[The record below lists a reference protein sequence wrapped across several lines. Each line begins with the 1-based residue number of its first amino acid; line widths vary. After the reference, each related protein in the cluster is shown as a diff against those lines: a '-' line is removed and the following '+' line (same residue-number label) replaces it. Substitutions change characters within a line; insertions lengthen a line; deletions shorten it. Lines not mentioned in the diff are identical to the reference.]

1 MVEGSGIQSEEGG
14 SAAWVKHHKRNED
27 ITSEG
32 HEVERPKV
40 VSAAIEVERLAQVM
54 KTFTIEF
61 THILWGTAYYK
72 EHGRYVDE
80 NVLDVLKIY
89 GVALFRSVEAP
100 SISPPFLPKTDLGTN
115 EINRC
120 PRPHLHLGSPPRHPR
135 PPPTLH
141 QRPPVRTFPG
151 IRSPSAWSAPPIST
165 GSSCVKTAKVSTR
178 PPLPFSPRP
187 GREVATEVAT
197 FTYVGVERIIR
208 FSSAAAQA
216 RPRKL
221 STVVTKS
228 NSLRNGMVLWDEV
241 AVKVSKEFPDVKWD
255 KMLVDVMT
263 VKMVNKPKSLDTIVG
278 TNLHMDILTDLA
290 AALAESIGVAPSSNL
305 DQTRKNPNL
314 FEPVH
319 GSAFNITRD
328 GLRIRWLLLGVQL
341 RCWGDLGGKRRRGN

>member
-14 SAAWVKHHKRNED
+14 SAAWVKHHKRNGD
-27 ITSEG
+27 ITSVG

-89 GVALFRSVEAP
+89 GVALFRSVGAP

-115 EINRC
+115 EINRR
-120 PRPHLHLGSPPRHPR
+120 PRPHLHLGSSPRHPR

-165 GSSCVKTAKVSTR
+165 GSSCVKTAKVST
-178 PPLPFSPRP
+178 P
-187 GREVATEVAT
+187 AT
-197 FTYVGVERIIR
+197 
-208 FSSAAAQA
+208 AA
-216 RPRKL
+216 
-221 STVVTKS
+221 
-228 NSLRNGMVLWDEV
+228 VLT
-241 AVKVSKEFPDVKWD
+241 A
-255 KMLVDVMT
+255 
-263 VKMVNKPKSLDTIVG
+263 
-278 TNLHMDILTDLA
+278 
-290 AALAESIGVAPSSNL
+290 
-305 DQTRKNPNL
+305 TRKG
-314 FEPVH
+314 
-319 GSAFNITRD
+319 GSYRSRD
-328 GLRIRWLLLGVQL
+328 LHL
-341 RCWGDLGGKRRRGN
+341 RRRRAYYSLFVCGCAGETEEAIDGGDEE